1 LYGVLSHLVARRS
14 REIGLRLALGAE
26 PNRVRRMIIGEG
38 LRPVVWGLSVGLIVG
53 TGARVVFRATGLAS
67 NISAIDPLAFGV
79 AAVTL
84 VTAGFLACYLPARRA
99 SEVDPNVALRDL

>member
-1 LYGVLSHLVARRS
+1 
-14 REIGLRLALGAE
+14 
-26 PNRVRRMIIGEG
+26 
-38 LRPVVWGLSVGLIVG
+38 
-53 TGARVVFRATGLAS
+53 VVFRATGLAS